1 LQQLKRIAAVFNS
14 RKLNPGRLGFSIEII
29 KAVTI
34 QTKCAKF
41 PYHKKN
47 TIMQRKLNLLL
58 SVTLL
63 MTLCFLNAC
72 KKESAVTQP
81 TTENLTP
88 YPTAIGSPVG
98 EAQTKEIG
106 TAGGSITS
114 PDGRITL
121 TIPGGA
127 LSSSTSISIQPIEN
141 TIPLGIGL
149 SYDFLP
155 NGQQFAKPVI
165 VTLHYN
171 NDELSG
177 TAPELL
183 ELGYQNNLNVW
194 KGTGNLQ
201 INKTAQTVSASIKH
215 FSRWSFYAIFK
226 MTPEQKT
233 ILVNQTASLQV
244 MKLPYSEDPDPNN
257 MEELLHTLGQPQLV
271 AADKVS
277 NWLVN
282 GQQGAQGS
290 SNGWLSGS
298 NTNEKQYHAPAD
310 IPASNPVAVSA
321 DINSGKGSITLV
333 SHLNIQKDVSFEF
346 SCNGQSFKDLDGTV
360 SASTSSGTLYIFMM
374 SKVISG
380 DKIPSLVLAMGEG
393 FHGKGS
399 YAFGEK
405 NLVACSVTTY
415 PYEWKTEYY
424 EEGSATPKFGNGT
437 ITIDTWGNIGEVV
450 SGTISGTLHFQ
461 KTVLNITEHKTAAV
475 NARFSYIRNE

>member
-1 LQQLKRIAAVFNS
+1 
-14 RKLNPGRLGFSIEII
+14 
-29 KAVTI
+29 
-34 QTKCAKF
+34 
-41 PYHKKN
+41 
-47 TIMQRKLNLLL
+47 MQRKLNLFL
-58 SVTLL
+58 SATFLIS
-63 MTLCFLNAC
+63 LCLLNAC

-81 TTENLTP
+81 TAETVTP
-88 YPTAIGSPVG
+88 FPTAIGSPVG
-98 EAQTKEIG
+98 NAQTKEIG
-106 TAGGSITS
+106 TAGGSITT

-121 TIPGGA
+121 AIPAGA

-141 TIPLGIGL
+141 TTPLGIGF

-171 NDELSG
+171 NEELAG

-183 ELGYQNNLNVW
+183 EFGYQNNQNVW
-194 KGTGNLQ
+194 RGAGNLLV
-201 INKTAQTVSASIKH
+201 NKTAQTVSASIKH
-215 FSRWSFYAIFK
+215 FSRWSFYATFK

-233 ILVNQTASLQV
+233 LLVNQTALLQV

-257 MEELLHTLGQPQLV
+257 LEELLHVLGQPQLL

-282 GQQGAQGS
+282 GQQSRQAN

-298 NTNEKQYHAPAD
+298 SANEKQYHAPAD

-321 DINSGKGSITLV
+321 DINTGKGSITVV
-333 SHLNIQKDVSFEF
+333 SHMNVQKEVSFEF

-360 SASTSSGTLYIFMM
+360 TASTSAGTLYVFMM
-374 SKVISG
+374 SKVITG
-380 DKIPSLVLAMGEG
+380 DKIPSLVLEMGEG

-415 PYEWKTEYY
+415 PYEWHTEYY
-424 EEGSATPKFGNGT
+424 EEDSAMPKFGSGT
-437 ITIDTWGNIGEVV
+437 VTIDTWGNIGELV

-461 KTVLNITEHKTAAV
+461 KTVLNVTEHKTAAL